1 MENKSVA
8 PLKSELF
15 YDFIVDLADKAD
27 TDTLGKKAVYAAA
40 KSHFG
45 VDGRV
50 IGGWAS
56 ALSRKGLIT
65 VSSTNIVISRA

>member
-1 MENKSVA
+1 MEKKSVA

-15 YDFIVDLADKAD
+15 YEFLDDLAIKAD

-65 VSSTNIVISRA
+65 VNATNIVISRA